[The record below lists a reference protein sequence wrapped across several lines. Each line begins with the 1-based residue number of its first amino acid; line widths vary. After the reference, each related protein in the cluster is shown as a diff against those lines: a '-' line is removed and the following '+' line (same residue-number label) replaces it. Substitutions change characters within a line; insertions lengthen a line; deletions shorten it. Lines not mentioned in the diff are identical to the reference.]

1 MMKTDYLKT
10 MLLLFLFHLSAK
22 VHAQTDSIEIRFE
35 NSTRSI
41 EEIIQTVQNQTHYSF
56 IYKTVDIELKRE
68 VKLPTA
74 KIELNQLLKK
84 AFPENRFAIEVENH
98 SIIIKKKITDSS
110 QTEKISN
117 YSISGYI
124 TSQKTGEAI
133 IGATVVVP
141 KTYKG
146 TATNA
151 YGFYSFTLNN
161 SETQIQVSS
170 IGFKT
175 KNITIPNADDQ
186 TLDIKLEEES
196 IAINE
201 IEVKAEDNT
210 QALRS
215 VNMNTKRLSTLDIKE
230 VPTLAG
236 EADLMKTIQLLPG
249 VSTKGEGATNFNV
262 RGGSAGQNL
271 ILLDEATVYNPSH
284 LMGFFSVFNPDAINS
299 LTFYRN
305 DFPANYGSRLSSVL
319 DIQMKEG
326 NMERFSVSGGI
337 GTVSSRL
344 MLEGPLVKNKS
355 SFLITGRRTYA
366 DLSFRLSADE
376 YTRKS
381 KLYFYDYNLKT
392 NYKFND
398 KNRIFLSGYFGK
410 DAIKITPLNYHIFWG
425 NATGTLRW
433 NHIFNSRLFLN
444 STLIYSNYNYEIDF
458 PRATNPVNWEAG
470 VSDLKAKVDFTWY
483 PNALNT
489 IKFGTESSFKDINP
503 GRPIDENSVF
513 QEVPQAK
520 TNLNSIYVSN
530 EQKVGQKL
538 TMSYGVRLNQ
548 YNLLSPYEELS
559 FNGNVSTSKQYN
571 SGIVTNKFG
580 LEPRLGLSYLTGRNS
595 SLKFN
600 YTRTL
605 QYLHLLSNSAT
616 SFSVLDVWYPTNNNI
631 APASSDNFSMGWF
644 LKFAQNKYRFTSEV
658 YYRKLNNQLDF
669 ADHSLLI
676 MNRNVEKL
684 LKPGKGEAYG
694 LEVSLEKN
702 TGKLTGAVSYSYSR
716 VFYKIPEINDGDRYP
731 AAHDQPHRINVSG
744 AWQLSKRSSF
754 SANWVYSSGYATTLP
769 VETFVY
775 NDYIV
780 PVYGKKNSDRIPDY
794 HRLDFAFTLKNKEKP
809 NRNREGSWVFSLYNA
824 YGRLNPL
831 TVFVGPKMQDVN
843 VVEDPNKIAYQKFSL
858 FSVFPSVTYNF
869 KF

>member
-1 MMKTDYLKT
+1 MKTDYLKT
-10 MLLLFLFHLSAK
+10 MLLLFLFYLSAK
-22 VHAQTDSIEIRFE
+22 LHAQTDSIEIRFE
-35 NSTRSI
+35 NSVNSV
-41 EEIIQTVQNQTHYSF
+41 EKVIQTIQSQSSYAF
-56 IYKTVDIELKRE
+56 IYKTADIDPKRE
-68 VKLPTA
+68 VKLSST
-74 KIELNQLLKK
+74 KIELNQLLKET
-84 AFPENRFAIEVENH
+84 FPQNSYYTEVENH
-98 SIIIKKKITDSS
+98 SIIVKRKEIESS
-110 QTEKISN
+110 QTEEKST
-117 YSISGYI
+117 YTISGYI
-124 TSQKTGEAI
+124 TSQQSGEAI
-133 IGATVVVP
+133 IGATVIVP
-141 KTYKG
+141 ETYKG

-151 YGFYSFTLNN
+151 YGFYSLTLKT
-161 SETQIQVSS
+161 SETQIQFSS

-175 KNITIPNADDQ
+175 KNITLPNANDKI
-186 TLDIKLEEES
+186 LDVKLDEES

-215 VNMNTKRLSTLDIKE
+215 ATMNTKRLSALDIKQT
-230 VPTLAG
+230 PTLAG

-326 NMERFSVSGGI
+326 NMEKFSASGGI

-344 MLEGPLVKNKS
+344 MLEGPLAKDKS
-355 SFLITGRRTYA
+355 SFLLTGRRTYA
-366 DLSFRLSADE
+366 DLSFRLSGDE
-376 YTRKS
+376 YTRSS
-381 KLYFYDYNLKT
+381 KLYFYDFNLKT

-398 KNRIFLSGYFGK
+398 KNRLFLSGYFGE

-433 NHIFNSRLFLN
+433 NHIFNNRLFSN
-444 STLIYSNYNYEIDF
+444 ATLIYSNYNYEINF
-458 PRATNPVNWEAG
+458 PRAESPVNWEAG
-470 VSDLKAKVDFTWY
+470 VADIKGKIDFTWY
-483 PNALNT
+483 PNSNNT
-489 IKFGTESSFKDINP
+489 IKFGIESSFKNINP
-503 GRPIDENSVF
+503 GKPLDENSVF
-513 QEVPQAK
+513 RGVPQAK
-520 TNLNSIYVSN
+520 TNLNSLYVSN
-530 EQKVGQKL
+530 EQKIGEKL
-538 TMSYGVRLNQ
+538 TLSYGARLNQ
-548 YNLLSPYEELS
+548 YNLLSPYEELN
-559 FNGNVSTSKQYN
+559 FDGNEVSSNQYSLGTVTSRF
-571 SGIVTNKFG
+571 GI
-580 LEPRLGLSYLTGRNS
+580 EPRLGLSYLTGRNS

-600 YTRTL
+600 YTSTL

-631 APASSDNFSMGWF
+631 APSSSDNFSIGWF
-644 LKFAQNKYRFTSEV
+644 LKFAQSKYRFTSEV
-658 YYRKLNNQLDF
+658 YYRRLHNQLDF

-702 TGKLTGAVSYSYSR
+702 TGKLTGVVSYSYSR
-716 VFYKIPEINDGDRYP
+716 VFYKISEINNGSKYP
-731 AAHDQPHRINVSG
+731 ATHDQPHRINING
-744 AWQLSKRSSF
+744 NYQLSNRSSF
-754 SANWVYSSGYATTLP
+754 SANWVFSSGYATTLP

-775 NDYIV
+775 DDYIV
-780 PVYGKKNSDRIPDY
+780 PIYGEKNSDRIPNY

-809 NRNREGSWVFSLYNA
+809 NRKWDGSWVFSLYNA

-831 TVFVGPKMQDVN
+831 TVFVGPKMQDIN

-858 FSVFPSVTYNF
+858 FTVLPSVTYNF